1 MFVNAALRLQALDH
15 SLLATH
21 FSSITSSVIVYKSL
35 EYTFFLNVD
44 SLIVALEAI
53 IRDAR
58 EKLMVK
64 GDAYCDYAA
73 NLLTAAK
80 MGSAYGRLSLCM
92 MNATLNTCPLP
103 FHCCTATTPMVLKSY
118 IYLPTNRSI
127 LQLGM
132 CICMTSR
139 NLIDRGQEVSP
150 VGPWEFSNSSSILTS
165 GIFEQRSFFSNTGTF
180 FWEYVENCSVNSL
193 NATNGSKSS
202 INTLQNVLSASL
214 PDVHQF

>member
-1 MFVNAALRLQALDH
+1 MHEERDLLSVPLAFRPLHGDHAQVLAIINLQAIDVFVNAALRLQALDH

-21 FSSITSSVIVYKSL
+21 FSSITSSVTVYKSL

-103 FHCCTATTPMVLKSY
+103 FHCCTATTPMVLHEVA
-118 IYLPTNRSI
+118 YLLADQSLDSPA
-127 LQLGM
+127 
-132 CICMTSR
+132 R
-139 NLIDRGQEVSP
+139 NVHLYDQ
-150 VGPWEFSNSSSILTS
+150 
-165 GIFEQRSFFSNTGTF
+165 
-180 FWEYVENCSVNSL
+180 
-193 NATNGSKSS
+193 SKS
-202 INTLQNVLSASL
+202 
-214 PDVHQF
+214 HR